1 MELNRLGMEMAV
13 KWAKGLQFSCFTL
26 PLSGGSKWVRI
37 AYTATPARGFWG
49 IYQGFNFFAFFLQ
62 KIEAPWNPQLI
73 FHKPFSWMPFFLL
86 RSSFFHFS
94 LIKLFQRF
102 ISTRWYV
109 VLYRHCACP
118 PPPIIFNG
126 SIYVK
131 IAALFLQN
139 IAPPQK
145 SSNESRSAIES
156 YYVTRLQVPLRSPV
170 WYTNKRCVFNYL
182 PLRVTIDPF
191 ISYFLTNF

>member
-1 MELNRLGMEMAV
+1 
-13 KWAKGLQFSCFTL
+13 
-26 PLSGGSKWVRI
+26 
-37 AYTATPARGFWG
+37 
-49 IYQGFNFFAFFLQ
+49 
-62 KIEAPWNPQLI
+62 
-73 FHKPFSWMPFFLL
+73 MPFFLL

-94 LIKLFQRF
+94 LIKLFQHF

-109 VLYRHCACP
+109 VLYRHCVCP

-182 PLRVTIDPF
+182 PLHVTIDPSIIIF
-191 ISYFLTNF
+191 SQVSILLLLYHDHYTQEKKAHSALPLSSSLWWPLLSVEPDYSWWQLFPNVG